1 MENES
6 WLFFEGL
13 IILFLEL
20 LRGAKADT
28 EYIVMTMCVAATRDF
43 FDISSKNIFLNV
55 NETLYVIVIS
65 FQPFVIDKKLD
76 YLQAGSQMMGFS
88 LPPFLA
94 NIFICLHTNMLA
106 EQILCSY

>member
-1 MENES
+1 VENES

-20 LRGAKADT
+20 LRVAKADT

-43 FDISSKNIFLNV
+43 FDISSKNLFLNV

-65 FQPFVIDKKLD
+65 SQPFVIDKRMD
-76 YLQAGSQMMGFS
+76 YLQAGSQMMG
-88 LPPFLA
+88 
-94 NIFICLHTNMLA
+94 CLVATL
-106 EQILCSY
+106 SG